1 MTSPRATAEPRANEL
16 VSERSTLRLTG
27 VLLLGGFLLTIV
39 ATLFHPAGHED
50 DHRAIFT
57 KYADSDAWVTIHLVQ
72 FIGVLIA
79 LAGLLVLYRT
89 LQLRGE
95 VPLLARFAAGATIV
109 TAGTWAVLQAVDG
122 VALKQAVDAWAD
134 ASGAQRAIRFAD
146 AETVRWLEW
155 GVQSYFRVLLGLTFV
170 LFGAAIV
177 ATRVVAGWLGWV
189 AVLAGLLTA
198 AIGIDVGYSGLESHV
213 QDLAGIAFLL
223 AVLVFAVG
231 MFVTGLRRRDPVA
244 AAQR

>member
-1 MTSPRATAEPRANEL
+1 MVNAEDRADEFA
-16 VSERSTLRLTG
+16 SERRTLGLAG
-27 VLLLGGFLLTIV
+27 GLVLGGFLLTIV

-50 DHRAIFT
+50 DHRAIFA

-89 LQLRGE
+89 LQVRGE
-95 VPLLARFAAGATIV
+95 VPRLARFAAGTTIAT
-109 TAGTWAVLQAVDG
+109 AAAWAILQAVDG

-134 ASGAQRAIRFAD
+134 ASGTRKAIRFAD
-146 AETVRWLEW
+146 AETVRWIEW

-170 LFGAAIV
+170 LFGVAIV

-189 AVLAGLLTA
+189 AVIAGLLTA
-198 AIGIDVGYSGLESHV
+198 AIGIDVGYSGLESHF
-213 QDLAGIAFLL
+213 QDALGLPFLL
-223 AVLVFAVG
+223 AVVVFAVG
-231 MFVTGLRRRDPVA
+231 MLVTGLRRRDSLA
-244 AAQR
+244 AGRGSMP